1 MKKIASAMLIILAST
16 PATGT
21 AMAENS
27 CPITYKKY
35 IAECSDRH
43 CSSYKIIQNKKESE
57 LQETFLFSYPPES
70 AITEGVFVPK
80 LSIQQPIKAG
90 DLERLNEHDW
100 ALIKETS
107 AKIFTLDSKSTANNE
122 SINRAS
128 QLTNDSFSELID
140 CHLKQAQAASK
151 RNTRPTALASSVQA
165 GKSTSRNTA
174 NPLRSNPPTE
184 KKTASGDDGAEELAA
199 RHTAAFAKSSN
210 FMTVDG
216 ASRETGESRK
226 AIIAKQFP
234 KCLEM
239 VDIRRDKS
247 VPDMIWYAI
256 RNKCGESLRAYW
268 CEGEGCTRMTKS
280 WEIPPGKKETTWL
293 TQKGDKKIRL
303 HATACR
309 PSVGSEDVYYDFE
322 KNQCWHWGSW

>member
-1 MKKIASAMLIILAST
+1 MKKIANAIFIFLTLI
-16 PATGT
+16 PATET
-21 AMAENS
+21 ALAENR

-35 IAECSDRH
+35 TAECSDRN
-43 CSSYKIIQNKKESE
+43 CSSYKIIRNEKDGE
-57 LQETFLFSYPPES
+57 LQNTFLLSYRSGSE
-70 AITEGVFVPK
+70 ITKGVFAPK
-80 LSIQQPIKAG
+80 LSLQQPIEAG
-90 DLERLNEHDW
+90 DLERLNEQDW
-100 ALIKETS
+100 VLIKETN
-107 AKIFTLDSKSTANNE
+107 AKIVKSTSTASNE
-122 SINRAS
+122 FINRAD
-128 QLTNDSFSELID
+128 QLANDSFSEAID
-140 CHLKQAQAASK
+140 CHLKQAQAAAK
-151 RNTRPTALASSVQA
+151 GNTRPTALASSAQE

-174 NPLRSNPPTE
+174 NPSRSNPPTE
-184 KKTASGDDGAEELAA
+184 KKTASGDEGAEELAA
-199 RHTAAFAKSSN
+199 KHTAAFAKSSN

-216 ASRETGESRK
+216 ASRTTGESRK

-268 CEGEGCTRMTKS
+268 CEGERCSRMTKS

-293 TQKGDKKIRL
+293 TQKGDKQIRL

-309 PSVGSEDVYYDFE
+309 PSAGSEDVYYDFE
-322 KNQCWHWGSW
+322 KNQCWHWGNW